1 MISFETTYNSIMVSS
16 LHSAENTALLTFE
29 GSPFR
34 LHQPFLPAGDQP
46 MAIDRLVE
54 GLADGLSYQTL
65 LGVTGSGKTYTMAN
79 VIART
84 GRPALVLAPNKTLAA
99 QLYSEFREFFPENA
113 VEYFVSY
120 YDYYQPEAYVPAR
133 DLFIEKDS
141 SINEHIEQMR
151 LSATKSLLERR
162 DCVIVATVSC
172 IYGIGDR
179 DEYHKMIL
187 IMRVGDRMAQRDV
200 IKRLVEMQYE
210 RNDIDFHRGTF
221 RVRGDVIDVFPAEHA
236 ENAIRISLF
245 DDEIEGLQ
253 LFDPLTGH
261 LQTKLTRFTVFPSSH
276 YVTPRATVLR
286 ALDSIKD
293 ELRER
298 VDFYHR
304 ENRLVEAQRIE
315 QRTRFDLEMLDQ
327 VGFCKGIENYSRYLS
342 GRQAGEPPPTL
353 IDYLATDALM
363 FIDESHVS
371 IPQVGAMY
379 KGDRSRK
386 ENLVSYGFRLPSA
399 LDNRPLQFAEF
410 EALMRQT
417 VFVSAT
423 PSEYERTHQG
433 QVVEQLVRPTGLIDP
448 VIIVRPA
455 STQIDDLL
463 SEIRL
468 RLALEERVLVTTLT
482 KRMSEDLTDYLAEH
496 DIRVRYLHSDIDTV
510 ERVEIIRDLRL
521 GKFDVLVGINLLR
534 EGLDIPEVS
543 LVAILDADKE
553 GFLRSER
560 SLIQTIGRAARHLNG
575 TAILYADRVTD
586 SMHRAMAETERRRIK
601 QIHFNETHGIIPTGV
616 TKRIK
621 DIIDGIYDSESA
633 HRELKAAQQ
642 QASYVAMSE
651 KQLSRELKRLEKEML
666 ECAKNLEFEKAAAA
680 RDELFR
686 IKAQVFGASIHDT
699 ENIQHL
705 RQGVA

>member
-1 MISFETTYNSIMVSS
+1 
-16 LHSAENTALLTFE
+16 
-29 GSPFR
+29 
-34 LHQPFLPAGDQP
+34 
-46 MAIDRLVE
+46 
-54 GLADGLSYQTL
+54 
-65 LGVTGSGKTYTMAN
+65 
-79 VIART
+79 
-84 GRPALVLAPNKTLAA
+84 
-99 QLYSEFREFFPENA
+99 
-113 VEYFVSY
+113 
-120 YDYYQPEAYVPAR
+120 
-133 DLFIEKDS
+133 
-141 SINEHIEQMR
+141 
-151 LSATKSLLERR
+151 
-162 DCVIVATVSC
+162 
-172 IYGIGDR
+172 
-179 DEYHKMIL
+179 
-187 IMRVGDRMAQRDV
+187 
-200 IKRLVEMQYE
+200 
-210 RNDIDFHRGTF
+210 
-221 RVRGDVIDVFPAEHA
+221 
-236 ENAIRISLF
+236 
-245 DDEIEGLQ
+245 
-253 LFDPLTGH
+253 
-261 LQTKLTRFTVFPSSH
+261 
-276 YVTPRATVLR
+276 
-286 ALDSIKD
+286 
-293 ELRER
+293 
-298 VDFYHR
+298 
-304 ENRLVEAQRIE
+304 
-315 QRTRFDLEMLDQ
+315 
-327 VGFCKGIENYSRYLS
+327 
-342 GRQAGEPPPTL
+342 
-353 IDYLATDALM
+353 
-363 FIDESHVS
+363 
-371 IPQVGAMY
+371 
-379 KGDRSRK
+379 
-386 ENLVSYGFRLPSA
+386 
-399 LDNRPLQFAEF
+399 
-410 EALMRQT
+410 MRQT